1 MTVVAAAGNAKVFWY
16 LTRGM
21 GVGALVLLTTSVAL
35 GVLTSVRWR
44 SHRWPRFVTAGLHRN
59 LTLLAIVFVAVHVLT
74 TVADGYTPIG
84 LKDAVIPFVSPY
96 RPIWLGL
103 GAIAFDVLVALV
115 ATSLLRD
122 RIGYRAWRYVHW
134 LAYASWP
141 VALVHALG
149 TGTDARLGWMRSI
162 GGACVAV
169 VALAV
174 LARAVLTVEAS
185 RAVRAGAALAAL
197 IMPLAIFVW
206 YESGPAKHGWARR
219 AGTPVSLLASAR
231 AAGAGRVA
239 SGAAPSVPI
248 GLPHSTF
255 SSSLT
260 GTLLQ
265 GSRSDGLVDI
275 VIRGLLHGG
284 AGGSVRLD
292 LRGQPND
299 GGGVSMTASGVSY
312 VPAGTRTVYVG
323 SVTGLAGQR
332 VFANVVAPG
341 GERLQLSFDL
351 TIDTQHRMVTGTMT
365 GTPSGGGE

>member
-1 MTVVAAAGNAKVFWY
+1 MTVVAATANAKVFWY
-16 LTRGM
+16 LTRGT

-59 LTLLAIVFVAVHVLT
+59 LTLLAITFVGAHVLT

-103 GAIAFDVLVALV
+103 GAVAFDLLIALV
-115 ATSLLRD
+115 ATSLLRG
-122 RIGYRAWRYVHW
+122 RIGYQAWRYVHW

-149 TGTDARLGWMRSI
+149 TGTDARLGWMRAV
-162 GGACVAV
+162 GGACVAI

-174 LARAVLTVEAS
+174 LARAGLTAEAS
-185 RAVRAGAALAAL
+185 RALRGAAALATL
-197 IMPLAIFVW
+197 IVPLAIFVW

-219 AGTPVSLLASAR
+219 AGTPMSLLASSRTVR
-231 AAGAGRVA
+231 ATRVA
-239 SGAAPSVPI
+239 SATASSVAN
-248 GLPHSTF
+248 GLPRSAF
-255 SSSLT
+255 SSSLD
-260 GTLLQ
+260 GTFKQ
-265 GSRSDGLVDI
+265 TSVSDGLVNI
-275 VIRGLLHGG
+275 VVRGMLRGG
-284 AGGSVRLD
+284 PGGSVRID
-292 LRGQPND
+292 LRGQPD
-299 GGGVSMTASGVSY
+299 GGGGVSMTASGVSY

-323 SVTGLAGQR
+323 SVTGLDGPR
-332 VFANVVAPG
+332 VFANVVARA

-351 TIDTQHRMVTGTMT
+351 SIDTGRGVVTGTIA
-365 GTPSGGGE
+365 GTPGGGE

>member
-44 SHRWPRFVTAGLHRN
+44 SHHWPRFVTAGLHRN
-59 LTLLAIVFVAVHVLT
+59 LTLLAITFVGVHVLT

-103 GAIAFDVLVALV
+103 GAVAFDLLIALV
-115 ATSLLRD
+115 LTSIFRE
-122 RIGYRAWRYVHW
+122 RIGHQTWRYVHW

-149 TGTDARLGWMRSI
+149 TGTDARLSWMRAVA
-162 GGACVAV
+162 GACVAI

-174 LARAVLTVEAS
+174 LARAALTAEAS
-185 RAVRAGAALAAL
+185 RPVRGAAALAAL
-197 IMPLAIFVW
+197 IVPLAIFVW

-219 AGTPVSLLASAR
+219 AGTPMSLLASAR
-231 AAGAGRVA
+231 TIQERRFA
-239 SGAAPSVPI
+239 SAAAPPVAI

-255 SSSLT
+255 SSSLN
-260 GTLLQ
+260 GTLQ
-265 GSRSDGLVDI
+265 QTSGSDGLVNI
-275 VIRGLLHGG
+275 VIRGMLGG
-284 AGGSVRLD
+284 GPGGSVRID
-292 LRGQPND
+292 LRGQPD
-299 GGGVSMTASGVSY
+299 GGGGVSMTASGVSY

-323 SVTGLAGQR
+323 SVTGLDGQR
-332 VFANVVAPG
+332 VFANVVARA

-351 TIDTQHRMVTGTMT
+351 SIDKGRGVVTGTMA
-365 GTPSGGGE
+365 GTPGGGE

>member
-1 MTVVAAAGNAKVFWY
+1 MTLAAVSGNAKVFWY

-21 GVGALVLLTTSVAL
+21 GVGALVLLTASVAL

-59 LTLLAIVFVAVHVLT
+59 LTLLAIAFVAVHVAA

-103 GAIAFDVLVALV
+103 GAIAFDLLLALV
-115 ATSLLRD
+115 ATSLLRN

-141 VALVHALG
+141 VALMHALG
-149 TGTDARLGWMRSI
+149 TGTDARLGWMRLT
-162 GGACVAV
+162 GAACVAV

-174 LARAVLTVEAS
+174 LARAALTVDGS
-185 RAVRAGAALAAL
+185 RAARGSAALAAL
-197 IMPLAIFVW
+197 IVPLALFLW

-219 AGTPVSLLASAR
+219 AGTPVSLLASRRTVRRSRVPAATVQPR
-231 AAGAGRVA
+231 AVA
-239 SGAAPSVPI
+239 
-248 GLPHSTF
+248 LPHSAF

-260 GTLLQ
+260 GTLRQ
-265 GSRSDGLVDI
+265 ASRPDGLVDI
-275 VIRGLLHGG
+275 VIRTLLHGG
-284 AGGSVRLD
+284 AGGSARLD
-292 LRGQPND
+292 LRGQPD
-299 GGGVSMTASGVSY
+299 GGGGVSMTASGVSF

-323 SVTGLAGQR
+323 SVTGLDGAR
-332 VFANVVAPG
+332 VFANVVAHG

-351 TIDTQHRMVTGTMT
+351 NIDSRSNVVTGSMT
-365 GTPSGGGE
+365 GVPGGAE